1 MTTKSLKIYHHIYF
15 CKMDEFKDLIAEL
28 SGKRKPVKYT
38 IRVVISEYDNPRVVS
53 GDVDWLIN
61 DMVGSNELYDI
72 LDKKEFDKLPSE
84 FGVYSVDLLVQSYK
98 SNHPEDPSEWEMNM
112 WLENIKLEM
121 KL

>member
-1 MTTKSLKIYHHIYF
+1 MATKSLKIYHHIYF
-15 CKMDEFKDLIAEL
+15 YKMDEFKDLIGEL

-61 DMVGSNELYDI
+61 DIVGSNELYDI